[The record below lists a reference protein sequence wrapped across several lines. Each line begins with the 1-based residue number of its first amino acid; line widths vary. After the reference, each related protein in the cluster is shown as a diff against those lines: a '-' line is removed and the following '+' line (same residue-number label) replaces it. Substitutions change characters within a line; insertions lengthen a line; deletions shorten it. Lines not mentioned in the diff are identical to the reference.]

1 MSQTQTSKAAA
12 ADERTEAARSFVR
25 TVKAAARRKYT
36 PEEKIRIVLEGFRRE
51 VTVSD
56 LCRREGI
63 KPHSYYAW
71 TKEFMEA
78 GKERLTRDA
87 VRGRHAAGGTP
98 TQERECRAEAVGG
111 GVVPGG
117 VPSQKNGHTNAAG
130 RRQYQRMS
138 GAEKA
143 EVLTKVASSGLPK
156 RRVLGE
162 LGVARSTYYRWL
174 RRKEQQGLEDD
185 TGGGKPP
192 WNRLTSREVDNMGFS
207 VSESTAYRILRRE
220 GLVKSPETRLAAGK
234 EYHRKTTGPHQMWAT
249 DASYFRVVG
258 WGYYYLVTVMDDYS
272 RFILAHRLQR
282 DMTSDSFIEV
292 VQDAVDRT
300 GMDRVPI
307 TDRTRLLSDNGPG
320 YVSRAFRDYLGMVGI
335 RHILA
340 APFHPQT
347 NGKLERYH
355 QTLKRD
361 VNQVPYE
368 LPSDLEAAIVAFVS
382 YYNYRRYHKALG
394 NVTPSDVLRGRRE
407 EILQRRREVQ
417 AQTIERRRQHN
428 RALRELT
435 RPP

>member
-1 MSQTQTSKAAA
+1 M
-12 ADERTEAARSFVR
+12 
-25 TVKAAARRKYT
+25 
-36 PEEKIRIVLEGFRRE
+36 PELSPRQLASW
-51 VTVSD
+51 VT
-56 LCRREGI
+56 
-63 KPHSYYAW
+63 
-71 TKEFMEA
+71 
-78 GKERLTRDA
+78 
-87 VRGRHAAGGTP
+87 
-98 TQERECRAEAVGG
+98 
-111 GVVPGG
+111 
-117 VPSQKNGHTNAAG
+117 
-130 RRQYQRMS
+130 
-138 GAEKA
+138 
-143 EVLTKVASSGLPK
+143 
-156 RRVLGE
+156 
-162 LGVARSTYYRWL
+162 
-174 RRKEQQGLEDD
+174 
-185 TGGGKPP
+185 
-192 WNRLTSREVDNMGFS
+192 DNMGFS
-207 VSESTAYRILRRE
+207 VSESTVYRILCRE
-220 GLVKSPETRLAAGK
+220 GLVKRSEMRLAAGK

-307 TDRTRLLSDNGPG
+307 TDRTRLPSDNGPG
-320 YVSRAFRDYLGMVGI
+320 YISRAFRDYLGMVGI

-368 LPSDLEAAIVAFVS
+368 MPSDLEAAIVAFVS
-382 YYNYRRYHKALG
+382 YYNSRRYHKALG

-417 AQTIERRRQHN
+417 AQTIGRRRQHN
-428 RALRELT
+428 IALRELAT
-435 RPP
+435 PQNSP